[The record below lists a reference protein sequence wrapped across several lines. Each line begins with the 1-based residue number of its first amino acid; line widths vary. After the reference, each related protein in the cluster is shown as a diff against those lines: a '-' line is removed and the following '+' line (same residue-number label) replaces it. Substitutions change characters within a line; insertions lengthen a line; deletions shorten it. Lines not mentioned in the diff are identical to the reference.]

1 MKGTKIFWGQ
11 VLLVGGVVLA
21 FIWTATEWTAWRLAF
36 QPEFGGAFVMSC
48 KKRPFR
54 RWADSLTV

>member
-36 QPEFGGAFVMSC
+36 QPEFGGALSRLARKGRFDAGPI
-48 KKRPFR
+48 R
-54 RWADSLTV
+54 